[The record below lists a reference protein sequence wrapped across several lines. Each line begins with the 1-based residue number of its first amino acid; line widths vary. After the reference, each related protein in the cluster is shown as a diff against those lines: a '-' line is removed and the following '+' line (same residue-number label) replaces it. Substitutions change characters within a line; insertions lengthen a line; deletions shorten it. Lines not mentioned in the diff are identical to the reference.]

1 MPRLPV
7 LSGRELIQAR
17 VKVGFEPRRRK
28 GSHVVLAR
36 GHGKDRIVV
45 VIPDHPEI
53 DRGTLV
59 EILRQTR
66 LSSDDFLELLE
77 RRTLVTGAMLVL

>member
-45 VIPDHPEI
+45 IIPDHPEI

-59 EILRQTR
+59 ELRQAR
-66 LSSDDFLELLE
+66 LSSNDFLELLE